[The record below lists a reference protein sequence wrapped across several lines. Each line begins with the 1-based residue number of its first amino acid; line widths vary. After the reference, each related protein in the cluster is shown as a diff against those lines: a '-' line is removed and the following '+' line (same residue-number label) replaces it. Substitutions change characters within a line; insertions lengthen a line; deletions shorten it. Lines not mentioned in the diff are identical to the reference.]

1 MCFEERIQQ
10 MMFIHEHIKKRK
22 TGSYRDL
29 GARLNMSKS
38 NVFRIFEALRGFGAE
53 IEYDRGLNSYYY
65 KNSFDIELNIKR

>member
-29 GARLNMSKS
+29 ASRLGMSKS
-38 NVFRIFEALRGFGAE
+38 NVCRIFETLRGFGAD
-53 IEYDRGLNSYYY
+53 IDYD
-65 KNSFDIELNIKR
+65 

>member
-29 GARLNMSKS
+29 ADKLNMSKS
-38 NVFRIFEALRGFGAE
+38 NVCRIFETLRGFGAD
-53 IEYDRGLNSYYY
+53 IDYDRSLNSYYY
-65 KNSFDIELNIKR
+65 RNCFDIELSIKR

>member
-29 GARLNMSKS
+29 ASRLGMSKS
-38 NVFRIFEALRGFGAE
+38 NVCRIFETLRGFGAD
-53 IEYDRGLNSYYY
+53 IDYDRSLNSYYY
-65 KNSFDIELNIKR
+65 RNCFDIELSIKR

>member
-22 TGSYRDL
+22 TGSYREL

-38 NVFRIFEALRGFGAE
+38 NIAHIFETLRGFGAE
-53 IEYDRGLNSYYY
+53 IEFDTLLNSYYY
-65 KNSFDIELNIKR
+65 KNTFDIELTIKR

>member
-29 GARLNMSKS
+29 ACKLNMSKS
-38 NVFRIFEALRGFGAE
+38 NVCRIIETLRGFGAD
-53 IEYDRGLNSYYY
+53 IDYDRGLNSYYY
-65 KNSFDIELNIKR
+65 KNCFDIEITIKR

>member
-29 GARLNMSKS
+29 ADKLPH
-38 NVFRIFEALRGFGAE
+38 
-53 IEYDRGLNSYYY
+53 
-65 KNSFDIELNIKR
+65 